1 MKSFILFT
9 SNNFDILQFTGI
21 AGIKNPKQMK
31 ADYDRLRYIIQNDH
45 CYTPF
50 TPADVD
56 SDKTA
61 DENPEPAS
69 RDNKPKP
76 LVKLAGASTSN
87 ASKKLG
93 RNVQANG
100 VDKEGA
106 ENSRTKSTDEAN
118 SSVENNGDSEDDE
131 DEETDFSDFTPS
143 ESDNDR
149 DSDLDFSVYDS
160 HSRRTKK
167 VKKRKLKSAKKALQQ
182 SKKRR
187 HSTVESTLSDDAS
200 TQSRKKLQKVPKKN
214 TSATSKSSSTVT
226 PTTSNT
232 LKSPVASST
241 PRLSKG
247 PTSASN
253 TKETPP
259 TTTTPKSVPQTSAAA
274 ELPQTPIIKKV
285 TQAVNPKG
293 ATPKEPIQPSN
304 PTGANNPSLPKE
316 LPQRPKVIAE
326 PTNPA
331 IVTTTRTMTTGSAG
345 IQKGMIVVRN
355 TVKEAPKPVPVNEK
369 AASNVPM
376 LLPTLDKAKKTI
388 YVPIVMNRDRAQG
401 SSVTLVT
408 NPKIQKTFLPLS
420 SSPSV
425 SSAPII
431 TYVNRAMIRTT
442 NPSTK
447 QLMEQTLSLQSE
459 QDKQLD
465 LINSLVQEELN
476 KSESHSSMSSAS
488 VSCNADVTMPAAIP
502 NIVKMLQ
509 TSELPSECRTNDLL
523 GLGNDSLASH
533 VFDPSNETELP
544 DDLLDGIDDPEELSD
559 DLMRLVEDDK
569 ALRDVIDQEV
579 LNRSTA
585 GMVSNTILTNQL
597 MPISSPVVNE
607 QPIILNTVNPI
618 LSGLSANSPIQL
630 VAKIITTS
638 ANTTPTTSREPI
650 KVKRSDGRI
659 IVLPPIE
666 APATR
671 GAKRRAETIVTP
683 ETQQKAKIVSTTAD
697 TPIKLPTESPLK
709 KDLFRIT
716 PKAKPVPVQDRRASV
731 ASKNSPQGSKVKRS
745 LSISNPPQFDD
756 LDDEND
762 ESDYSYNSED
772 DPHR

>member
-1 MKSFILFT
+1 
-9 SNNFDILQFTGI
+9 
-21 AGIKNPKQMK
+21 MK

-56 SDKTA
+56 GNKAADDK
-61 DENPEPAS
+61 PEPTS
-69 RDNKPKP
+69 RENKPKP
-76 LVKLAGASTSN
+76 LVKLAGASTSS
-87 ASKKLG
+87 ASKKCA
-93 RNVQANG
+93 RNVQPNG
-100 VDKEGA
+100 VDKDGA
-106 ENSRTKSTDEAN
+106 ENARTKSVDEAN
-118 SSVENNGDSEDDE
+118 SSVENNGDSEEDE

-167 VKKRKLKSAKKALQQ
+167 VKKRKQKAAKKALQQ

-187 HSTVESTLSDDAS
+187 HSTVESALSDDAS
-200 TQSRKKLQKVPKKN
+200 TQSRKKVAKVLKKN
-214 TSATSKSSSTVT
+214 TSATTKSASTVT
-226 PTTSNT
+226 PTVTTNT

-247 PTSASN
+247 STPVSS

-259 TTTTPKSVPQTSAAA
+259 LTTTTTTVKEAPQTSAAT
-274 ELPQTPIIKKV
+274 ELSLTPTIKKV
-285 TQAVNPKG
+285 TQTLNPRG
-293 ATPKEPIQPSN
+293 ATQTTPKEPIQPGN
-304 PTGANNPSLPKE
+304 PIGVNKLPLSKE
-316 LPQRPKVIAE
+316 IPQKTKAIAE
-326 PTNPA
+326 PTNPTILTA
-331 IVTTTRTMTTGSAG
+331 NRTLPTISAGMQKATILVRHTLKEKPKPSPDSEKATTSVTMT
-345 IQKGMIVVRN
+345 
-355 TVKEAPKPVPVNEK
+355 
-369 AASNVPM
+369 
-376 LLPTLDKAKKTI
+376 LPTLDKTRKTI
-388 YVPIVMNRDRAQG
+388 FVPVVMNRDKVHG
-401 SSVTLVT
+401 SSVQVVT
-408 NPKIQKTFLPLS
+408 NPKIQRTFLPLT
-420 SSPSV
+420 SSPTV

-431 TYVNRAMIRTT
+431 TYVNKAVIRTT

-447 QLMEQTLSLQSE
+447 HLMDQTLTLQSE

-476 KSESHSSMSSAS
+476 KPKTESSMCLASAS
-488 VSCNADVTMPAAIP
+488 CNTDATMPAAIP
-502 NIVKMLQ
+502 NIVKMLE
-509 TSELPSECRTNDLL
+509 TSELPSACKPNDLL
-523 GLGNDSLASH
+523 GLGNDALTSNA
-533 VFDPSNETELP
+533 FDPSNETQLP

-559 DLMRLVEDDK
+559 DLMRHVAKLVESDK
-569 ALRDVIDQEV
+569 TLRDVIDQEV
-579 LNRSTA
+579 LNRSNA
-585 GMVSNTILTNQL
+585 AMASNAILTNQL
-597 MPISSPVVNE
+597 MPIAPPITLPVVND
-607 QPIILNTVNPI
+607 QPPPIILNTVNPI
-618 LSGLSANSPIQL
+618 ITGLSVNSPIQF
-630 VAKIITTS
+630 VTKIITTS
-638 ANTTPTTSREPI
+638 ANTTPTASKEPI

-659 IVLPPIE
+659 IILPPIE

-683 ETQQKAKIVSTTAD
+683 ETQQKAKIISASVE
-697 TPIKLPTESPLK
+697 TPIKSPTESPLK
-709 KDLFRIT
+709 KDLFRTT